1 MNERQ
6 RRFTAEYL
14 VDLNAKAAAKRAGYR
29 GRHCGQT
36 AARLLRRKE
45 IAAAI
50 ASAEAA
56 RGAQRRV
63 TADRVLDEYARI
75 AFADL
80 RAFIDWGPEHVK
92 LRDNRKLT
100 EWEAGAIATV
110 EPPRGNGKSGRLKL
124 YDKQAALEALA
135 RHTGLFG
142 KPSGKPTDHRQANR
156 DARTILLERLKR
168 LKTTDTDAQG

>member
-6 RRFTAEYL
+6 RRFAAEYL
-14 VDLNAKAAAKRAGYR
+14 VDLNAKAAARRAGYR
-29 GRHCGQT
+29 GKNCGQT
-36 AARLLRRKE
+36 AVRLLRHKE
-45 IAAAI
+45 VAATIAAAE
-50 ASAEAA
+50 AE

-80 RAFIDWGPEHVK
+80 RAFIDWGPRHVK

-142 KPSGKPTDHRQANR
+142 KPSGKPTDFRQSGR
-156 DARTILLERLKR
+156 DARAILLERLAR
-168 LKTTDTDAQG
+168 LKKTDGSQS

>member
-1 MNERQ
+1 HR
-6 RRFTAEYL
+6 
-14 VDLNAKAAAKRAGYR
+14 
-29 GRHCGQT
+29 GQT
-36 AARLLRRKE
+36 AARLLRHKE
-45 IAAAI
+45 VAAAI
-50 ASAEAA
+50 AAAEAA

-63 TADRVLDEYARI
+63 TADRILDEYARI

-80 RAFIDWGPEHVK
+80 RAFIDWGPAHVK

-124 YDKQAALEALA
+124 YDKQAALETLA

-156 DARTILLERLKR
+156 DARAVLVERLKR
-168 LKTTDTDAQG
+168 LARGDAEPQSS